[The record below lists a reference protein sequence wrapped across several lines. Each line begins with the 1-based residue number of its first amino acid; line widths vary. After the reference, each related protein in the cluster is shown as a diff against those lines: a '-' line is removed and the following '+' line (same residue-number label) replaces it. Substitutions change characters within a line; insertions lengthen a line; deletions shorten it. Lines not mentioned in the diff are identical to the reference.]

1 MVGNLPIKKWR
12 SGLIEGVIW
21 SNKRKI
27 NRGGEEEEIE
37 FKTFTLRRSWRD
49 KEQDIWRD
57 EKINLRRQDIPKLQA
72 ILNKI
77 QEELFLSDDDR
88 GDDDE

>member
-12 SGLIEGVIW
+12 SGAIEGAIW

-27 NRGGEEEEIE
+27 FRNDGEEEVE
-37 FKTFTLRRSWRD
+37 FKTFTIRRSWKD
-49 KEQDIWRD
+49 KKEDIWRD

-72 ILNKI
+72 ILSKI
-77 QEELFLSDDDR
+77 HEELFLSGDGR